1 MRRLILPLLAL
12 FAAALLATAGPAL
25 AQPPPDIAAGLARIG
40 RVIAPP
46 PTGALYAPLHGREP
60 WDGVTVT
67 RDARYGTD
75 PRHRLDVFTP
85 TARAAAPLPVLVF
98 VHGGGFVAGDKQGPD
113 GSPFYANIG
122 VWAARNGMVGVN
134 ITYRL
139 APANPYPA
147 AQQDVAAAL
156 AWIAA
161 NIASHGGDPARVILS
176 GHSAGAIHAA
186 LYAAEPRFHPAGV
199 APPIA
204 YAFVSGLFDFTGP
217 DMAANDNAYLGAE
230 AAARSPLPGLTRVTQ
245 PIFLA
250 HGTLVPER
258 FVQHSVRA
266 AQVLCAAG
274 RCPTAVTLEGHS
286 HISEVYAV
294 GTADTSLTAPLL
306 AFLRR

>member
-1 MRRLILPLLAL
+1 MRRLVLPLLAL
-12 FAAALLATAGPAL
+12 LLAAGPAM
-25 AQPPPDIAAGLARIG
+25 AQPPPEIAAALNRIG

-60 WDGVTVT
+60 WEGVPVT

-85 TARAAAPLPVLVF
+85 ATRPAQPLPVLVF
-98 VHGGGFVAGDKQGPD
+98 IHGGGFVAGDKQGPD
-113 GSPFYANIG
+113 GSPFYANVG
-122 VWAARNGMVGVN
+122 VWAARNGMIGVN
-134 ITYRL
+134 MTYRL
-139 APANPYPA
+139 APAHPYPA

-156 AWIAA
+156 AWVSA
-161 NIASHGGDPARVILS
+161 NIASQGGDPARVVLS

-186 LYAAEPRFHPAGV
+186 LYAAESRFHPAGV

-245 PIFLA
+245 PIFMA
-250 HGTLVPER
+250 HGTLDPER

-266 AQVLCAAG
+266 RDALCAAG
-274 RCPTAVTLEGHS
+274 RCPVFVTLEGHS
-286 HISEVYAV
+286 HISEIYAV